1 MTDPLSSGTSATRPT
16 DPNDAQWDAYE
27 EDGILD
33 LEDQLENAL
42 DRAAFENEQ
51 SDRQGDLIALF
62 RAEY

>member
-1 MTDPLSSGTSATRPT
+1 MTEHSQPVIRPT

-27 EDGILD
+27 EDGVLD

-42 DRAAFENEQ
+42 DRAAFENEH
-51 SDRQGDLIALF
+51 SDRQGDLIAIF